1 MIRLARMLF
10 KAGALAGVAVATV
23 AVAANWNTTV
33 AETPGGGHLL
43 GNPAAKTKLIEFVS
57 YTCPHCAHFE
67 QEAGA
72 AIQLAW
78 IQPGKVSVEVRH
90 LVRDPMD
97 LTAAILTN
105 CGAKEKFAQNH
116 RMFMHSQD
124 TWLGKAQLA
133 LPSQRQRW
141 GAGTMTARWKAIASD
156 LGFYDM
162 MATRGYSRQQVDQ
175 CLSSEAAGRAIAE
188 KSAAGSEAFGVNSTP
203 SFVLNGKLLDGV
215 HTWEQLQPA
224 VNAVQ

>member
-1 MIRLARMLF
+1 MTRIAR
-10 KAGALAGVAVATV
+10 ALALAFAAVI
-23 AVAANWNTTV
+23 AVAAAPNWGATV
-33 AETPGGGHLL
+33 AETPGGGHLI

-67 QEAGA
+67 QEASGA
-72 AIQLAW
+72 IRLAW

-90 LVRDPMD
+90 LVRDPFD

-105 CGAKEKFAQNH
+105 CGAKDKFAQNH
-116 RMFMHSQD
+116 ALFMLKQD
-124 TWLGKAQLA
+124 EWIGKIQLA

-141 GAGTMTARWKAIASD
+141 GSGTMPSRWKAIASD

-162 MATRGYSRQQVDQ
+162 MVGRGYTRSQIDQ
-175 CLSSEAAGRAIAE
+175 CLSNEAAGRAIAD
-188 KSAAGSEAFGVNSTP
+188 KSNAGSEAFGVNSTP

-224 VNAVQ
+224 VNAAAK